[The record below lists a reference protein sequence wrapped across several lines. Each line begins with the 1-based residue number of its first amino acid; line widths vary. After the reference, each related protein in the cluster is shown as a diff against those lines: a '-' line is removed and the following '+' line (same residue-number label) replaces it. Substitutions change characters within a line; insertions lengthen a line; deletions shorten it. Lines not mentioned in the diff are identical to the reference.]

1 MDHNY
6 NREDT
11 DFDMTSGFNKQYA
24 PMDPSLENMFAPS
37 TPKHM
42 HKSSTPHY
50 DFQGHG
56 PSTYEIFM
64 PDMMPSEAYHAG
76 YQGLMTP
83 DSTAAHI
90 ESNGDQFHG
99 AFEEPNEHAT
109 NIQQQEE
116 EEEEEAEYPS
126 EFWRTLV
133 DFEIPNSK
141 ETSINDIPGLGA
153 LHAVY
158 LSHYDPQS
166 TATNATRMQYA
177 KAFAFALLTHY
188 YPASQGYTVAP
199 TSPGLIVKNG
209 INFILAA
216 NDKSD
221 IWKNLHKKKANSTNK
236 ANRRRAPTKK
246 ELERAEKEE
255 QVAKVAEYNHE
266 FAYMANLQWDYISP
280 QDIAVFAVTCETEIR
295 NEKTGV
301 VTCEQHP
308 HTYFTIMIDNF
319 DEVPRFSTEN
329 TVHRSDILT
338 DALCRGGKV
347 QNGYGMLLYG
357 PRLEFYTFDR
367 GNEWYYS
374 VSDEENGQEPQDIEP
389 NMEVLQSGSQ
399 DMQFDLRTMG
409 LDTVGAAFR
418 DVAVREVV
426 YMVEPEV
433 VADENPDSVNGGE
446 DMEEQ

>member
-11 DFDMTSGFNKQYA
+11 DFDMTSGFNKQYV

-56 PSTYEIFM
+56 PSAYEMFM
-64 PDMMPSEAYHAG
+64 PDMMPSEAYRAG
-76 YQGLMTP
+76 YQGLMAP

-109 NIQQQEE
+109 NIHQ
-116 EEEEEAEYPS
+116 
-126 EFWRTLV
+126 
-133 DFEIPNSK
+133 
-141 ETSINDIPGLGA
+141 
-153 LHAVY
+153 
-158 LSHYDPQS
+158 YDSQS

-177 KAFAFALLTHY
+177 EAFAFALLTHY
-188 YPASQGYTVAP
+188 YPASQGYTVVP
-199 TSPGLIVKNG
+199 TSPGLIAKNG

-221 IWKNLHKKKANSTNK
+221 IWKDLRKKKANSTNK

-280 QDIAVFAVTCETEIR
+280 QDIAVFVVTCETEIR

-301 VTCEQHP
+301 VICEQHP
-308 HTYFTIMIDNF
+308 HTYFAIMIDNF

-357 PRLEFYTFDR
+357 PRLEFYAFDR
-367 GNEWYYS
+367 GDEWYYS

-389 NMEVLQSGSQ
+389 KMEVLQSGSQ

-433 VADENPDSVNGGE
+433 VADENPDSVDGGE
-446 DMEEQ
+446 DMEEQYAHYSTFESEK